1 MQGDE
6 KFRSLPAMP
15 EILSRDDV
23 VSAFRTA
30 MMDHYRTHVP
40 DTDFTESTLTASDY
54 LNQFQELVKL
64 LDSVSTQLEGF
75 AHEFL
80 SWNPVSYEEHVAE
93 LDETAVAAYRQAP
106 TPIRARFDDAVT
118 HLHGEAIAVVDEVV
132 QRLNGSKDSLNAA
145 CENAA
150 AALRILGD
158 EANAIARG
166 EPLPQRTE
174 TERDGNVIYARF
186 GRR

>member
-1 MQGDE
+1 
-6 KFRSLPAMP
+6 MP

-40 DTDFTESTLTASDY
+40 ETDFTESTLTASDY
-54 LNQFQELVKL
+54 LNQFQELVQL
-64 LDSVSTQLEGF
+64 LDKVSSQLEGF

-80 SWNPVSYEEHVAE
+80 SWSPMTYEEHVAE
-93 LDETAVAAYRQAP
+93 LDEQAVTAYRQAP
-106 TPIRARFDDAVT
+106 TPVRARFDDAVA

-132 QRLNGSKDSLNAA
+132 TRLNGSKHSLSAA

-150 AALRILGD
+150 ACLRILGD
-158 EANAIARG
+158 EANAIAKG
-166 EPLPQRTE
+166 EILPQWAE
-174 TERDGNVIYARF
+174 TEQDGNVIYARF